1 MLLLFPSLL
10 LLGLQLRI
18 EKDVRVVN
26 LGQRSI
32 GVIGMALTAWFND
45 RCYHPYILMTD
56 CYL

>member
-10 LLGLQLRI
+10 LLGLQLKI

-56 CYL
+56 C